1 MEKTFDP
8 GKSFF
13 HPCNPCKDYDPS
25 KMLTHVKNILTRV
38 TQATHIK
45 IWPSQPAQPEWFS
58 RLLITYSKAMET

>member
-45 IWPSQPAQPEWFS
+45 I
-58 RLLITYSKAMET
+58 